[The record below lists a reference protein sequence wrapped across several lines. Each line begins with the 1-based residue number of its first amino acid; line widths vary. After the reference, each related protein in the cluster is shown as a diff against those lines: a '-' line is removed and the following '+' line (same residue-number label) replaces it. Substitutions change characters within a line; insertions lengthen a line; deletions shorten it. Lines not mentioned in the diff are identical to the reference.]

1 MYRNFSNYKQ
11 CISLLQRLS
20 NVEHLTLLL
29 AIGDKHIQ
37 QRRYIDGS
45 VLERD
50 ILPYMPHLRQ
60 FHFHIRSIV
69 RNARHRTTDRIRQSF

>member
-1 MYRNFSNYKQ
+1 MYRNFGNYKQ